1 MIKLLERL
9 FKGLKNAQ
17 NMYYKNVNAR
27 DFKQLIEE
35 TEDAVI
41 IDVRSEAELAE
52 GSVPGHQMINLYS
65 PDFASKIDKLDKD
78 KTYFVYCRGGNR
90 SSSACSFM
98 ATKGFKKLYNL
109 SGGIGAWNAS
119 FGTSKV

>member
-1 MIKLLERL
+1 MLKKLFNR
-9 FKGLKNAQ
+9 LKNAQ
-17 NMYYKNVNAR
+17 TMYYKNVNAR
-27 DFKQLIEE
+27 DFKQLIED
-35 TEDAVI
+35 TEDAVV
-41 IDVRSEAELAE
+41 IDVRSEGELAE
-52 GSVPGHQMINLYS
+52 GSVPGYQLINLFS
-65 PDFASKIDKLDKD
+65 PDFASKIEKLDKN

-98 ATKGFKKLYNL
+98 ATKGFTKLYNL